1 MQAILRAIAAPVLAL
16 EQAEGG
22 VVRLLEA
29 NSPACQLLNI
39 EPAALRGAPVHH
51 AWPADLAD
59 SLTLAVARALESGA
73 DAADVMTCHE
83 VAGRRLQFTHRAV
96 GGQEEPGEQ
105 KPGAA
110 RLVLCTIAP
119 VPENTPAPEND
130 SGEEAERLRLRGR
143 ILDRLIA
150 RGGHALGN
158 YVQPILTFSRFA
170 MADLPSE
177 TRNTYLQHIHDAGE
191 QIQNLI
197 AVARIVARRDGALQT
212 GEAGAAE
219 VSIDHLI
226 EDAEDVCPMLLPLD
240 VAVRS
245 EILAPD
251 AKVAGSRADLTM
263 ALVGLMLDAGD
274 SLIRKGEIVLR
285 VSRGQPE
292 NGPEN
297 GQAGATLLRL
307 DVESAGARQNDRVP
321 YNGGGIIQRLIARCG
336 GDIRVHHPSPE
347 RQQVSIFLPE
357 KG

>member
-29 NSPACQLLNI
+29 NSPACQLLNM

-51 AWPADLAD
+51 VWPADLAD
-59 SLTLAVARALESGA
+59 SLTLAVARALESDA

-105 KPGAA
+105 KPGED

-119 VPENTPAPEND
+119 VPENTPAPENAPTPEND
-130 SGEEAERLRLRGR
+130 SSDEAERLRLRGR

-197 AVARIVARRDGALQT
+197 AVTRIVARRDGGLQT

-285 VSRGQPE
+285 VSRGQ
-292 NGPEN
+292 
-297 GQAGATLLRL
+297 AGATLLRL